1 MPVPSKI
8 QMAFASQTNMTTTT
22 NGAPTHSTSGSAL
35 VDLFS
40 RIGSSRDTDIIP
52 QWEAAYAEDP
62 DIALRIL
69 LWARDIRHGG
79 AGERFTY
86 KYILNHLAKQNNPVV
101 LKLIDATVRLG
112 RWDDLFCLEGTPFW
126 VTAAL
131 LMKNAITVSKDGLC
145 AKWMPREGGSKSALA
160 RSLMGIWQVRPRV
173 YRKMLSSATKVVEQ
187 QMCAR
192 EWGGINY
199 EHVPSVAAARY
210 KKAFSRNDA
219 DRYVAYIKDVQSGT
233 KKMHAGAVTPYDI
246 LRASAY
252 GKTDSN
258 AVQAQWNSL
267 PNYLE
272 GVERRILP
280 MCDVSGS
287 MSTYKAS
294 GQITCMDVACSLTI
308 YLAERNVGPLKD
320 IFLTFTDV
328 PKLFHLKDGT
338 LQEKYRTMIQGAG
351 YNTNIQLAFEALL
364 STAKK
369 NRFTENDMPTDI
381 VIFSDMQFDA
391 RAYIT
396 GNDSTSFD
404 LMRKMYS
411 ASGYKLPNLVFWN
424 LNGQHKQAVAPATVP
439 GAMLVSGF
447 SPGLMKSV
455 FTGAPLEEEVR
466 LTPYQLMMQV
476 VMSDHY
482 SL

>member
-8 QMAFASQTNMTTTT
+8 QMAFASQTNMTLTT
-22 NGAPTHSTSGSAL
+22 NGALTHSTSGSAL

-86 KYILNHLAKQNNPVV
+86 KYILNHLAKQNNPIV

-192 EWGGINY
+192 EWAGINY

-219 DRYVAYIKDVQSGT
+219 DRYVQYIKDVQSGT

-246 LRASAY
+246 LRALRY
-252 GKTDSN
+252 GKVDPD

-287 MSTYKAS
+287 MTFSVS
-294 GQITCMDVACSLTI
+294 GQITAMDVACSLTL
-308 YLAERNVGPLKD
+308 YLAERNEGPLKNV
-320 IFLTFTDV
+320 FLTFTDV
-328 PKLFHLKDGT
+328 PRLFHLKGT
-338 LQEKYRTMIQGAG
+338 LEQRYTAMIQGAG
-351 YNTNIQLAFEALL
+351 YSTNIELAFRALL
-364 STAKK
+364 NTAKQ
-369 NRFTENDMPTDI
+369 NRFTEQDMPTDI
-381 VIFSDMQFDA
+381 LIFSDMQFDTHC
-391 RAYIT
+391 IV
-396 GNDSTSFD
+396 GNTSTSFD

-424 LNGQHKQAVAPATVP
+424 LNGEHKQAVAPATVP

-476 VMSDHY
+476 VMRDHY
-482 SL
+482 AL

>member
-52 QWEAAYAEDP
+52 QWEAAYAEDQ

-131 LMKNAITVSKDGLC
+131 LMKQAITVSKDGLC

-160 RSLMGIWQVRPRV
+160 RSLMEIWQVRPRV

-192 EWGGINY
+192 EWAGINY

-219 DRYVAYIKDVQSGT
+219 ERYVQYIKDVQSGT

-246 LRASAY
+246 LRSLRY
-252 GKTDSN
+252 GKADSD

-287 MSTYKAS
+287 MMSPVS
-294 GQITCMDVACSLTI
+294 GQITAMDVACSLTL
-308 YLAERNVGPLKD
+308 YLAERNEGPLKNV
-320 IFLTFTDV
+320 FLTFTDI
-328 PKLFHLKDGT
+328 PRLFHLEGT
-338 LQEKYRTMIQGAG
+338 LEQRYTTMIQGAG
-351 YNTNIQLAFEALL
+351 YSTNIELAFRALL
-364 STAKK
+364 NTAKN
-369 NRFTENDMPTDI
+369 NRFTEQDMPTDI
-381 VIFSDMQFDA
+381 LVFSDMQFDTPHC
-391 RAYIT
+391 IS
-396 GNDSTSFD
+396 GNNSTSFD

-424 LNGQHKQAVAPATVP
+424 LNGEHKQAVAPATVP

-476 VMSDHY
+476 VMRDHY
-482 SL
+482 AL